1 MDKWILSG
9 LLVAML
15 AGSHALS
22 YKYGS
27 LVGASEVSA
36 AWAEANE
43 DRRKADDK
51 FQKENAAL
59 MAAHVVRQQDLEK
72 QLNEANDLYADS
84 LRVAHD
90 EFAERL
96 QQSEGRAGVYSRKAR
111 STEAERDELARHA
124 ARLDRALEEGR
135 ALVRELGATLK
146 QREVTIRAL
155 GGIILNDRTL
165 LESDNVQHSQR

>member
-27 LVGASEVSA
+27 LVGANEVSA
-36 AWAEANE
+36 AWADANE
-43 DRRKADDK
+43 IRRKADDK

-59 MAAHVVRQQDLEK
+59 MAAHLVRQQDLE
-72 QLNEANDLYADS
+72 NELALSNARYENELSRYS
-84 LRVAHD
+84 S
-90 EFAERL
+90 EFASRL
-96 QQSEGRAGVYSRKAR
+96 QQSEQRAGVYSRKAR
-111 STEAERDELARHA
+111 STEAERDDLARHA
-124 ARLDRALEEGR
+124 ARLDQALEEGR
-135 ALVRELGATLK
+135 ALVRELWTTLR

-165 LESDNVQHSQR
+165 LESDNVQHSQ